1 MIRGTGEADTGGT
14 ALGRIDVVQG
24 TVLESDRAAC
34 PKGLEPRPIA
44 ELVQVASKYES
55 KIYLETDTKR
65 VNAKSIMG
73 MMSLN
78 LANGDLLT
86 VTTEGKDE
94 EGAMDEILSALKDKL
109 NLMD

>member
-1 MIRGTGEADTGGT
+1 MIKK
-14 ALGRIDVVQG
+14 LIKI
-24 TVLESDRAAC
+24 SC
-34 PKGLEPRPIA
+34 PRGLEPRPIA

-55 KIYLETDTKR
+55 KIYLETETKR

-86 VTTEGKDE
+86 VSGDGNDE
-94 EGAMDEILSALKDKL
+94 EGAMEEILSFLKNKFD
-109 NLMD
+109 MTA

>member
-1 MIRGTGEADTGGT
+1 MMKKSIKISCTG
-14 ALGRIDVVQG
+14 
-24 TVLESDRAAC
+24 
-34 PKGLEPRPIA
+34 GLEPRPIA

-86 VTTEGKDE
+86 VSADGNDE
-94 EGAMDEILSALKDKL
+94 EGAMGEIQSFLKDKL
-109 NLMD
+109 NLVS